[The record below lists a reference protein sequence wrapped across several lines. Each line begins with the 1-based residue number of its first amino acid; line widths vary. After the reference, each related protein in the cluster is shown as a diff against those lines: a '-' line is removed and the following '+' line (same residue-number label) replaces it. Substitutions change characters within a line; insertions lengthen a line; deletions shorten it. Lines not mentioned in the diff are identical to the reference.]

1 MQWQFI
7 FYLPFKTF
15 RSKFYFSVELCQR
28 PHVLPVYRKKH
39 FFSPVQNEARTLFCR
54 FFVFLCSYF
63 TNGCDK
69 SSYWNIWFSSW
80 KTGNARLHK
89 FLISL
94 TQSINGIIEKIVSL
108 FSYRRN
114 LHFDLTCLMWHQL
127 EQEIMKWRFFTEE
140 YYQTN
145 RFRFMNWN
153 CFRMVIEKTNLIKT
167 EKTTWNLC
175 NF

>member
-28 PHVLPVYRKKH
+28 PHVLPVYRKH

-94 TQSINGIIEKIVSL
+94 TQSIQRNYWKDCQLIFISKKFAFWSNL
-108 FSYRRN
+108 FNVTSARTGNYEVKV
-114 LHFDLTCLMWHQL
+114 LHWRILPNQSFSFYELKLFQDGHRENQL
-127 EQEIMKWRFFTEE
+127 NKDGEDNMKF
-140 YYQTN
+140 
-145 RFRFMNWN
+145 
-153 CFRMVIEKTNLIKT
+153 V
-167 EKTTWNLC
+167 
-175 NF
+175 